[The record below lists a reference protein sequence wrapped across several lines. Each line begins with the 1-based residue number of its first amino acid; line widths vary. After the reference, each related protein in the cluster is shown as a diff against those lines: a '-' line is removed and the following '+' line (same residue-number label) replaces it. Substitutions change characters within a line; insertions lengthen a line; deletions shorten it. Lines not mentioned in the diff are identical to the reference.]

1 MVGMLCLGLVA
12 GCGKDEG
19 SKESGNRG
27 KDSLVVATASE
38 PSTLSPVEHN
48 ASGGYYVNL
57 LNFTCLMRLDEN
69 SEPVPDLA
77 ESYEVISDTVW
88 EFKLR
93 QDVKF
98 HDGSDMTAEDV
109 KASLEWAK
117 GFTEVSIYN
126 DNIQSVEVVDDY
138 TVRITTPTPSPVLL
152 FNLSQHGNAIVPKE
166 LIDEGH
172 DFNTDPIG
180 TGPYKYVSWTRGDQ
194 LEFEAFEDYYLGA
207 PSIKH
212 ITWKI
217 VPEGSSRTIALE
229 AGEVDL
235 IIEVEAMD
243 AERIQQNDELD
254 TVQYTPASVN
264 WLIMNNEKPYMDN
277 ENVRHAIN
285 CAIDRDSLI
294 TVALNGIGTTSYTQM
309 PPNLPGVSEEN
320 IDQYDLEKAKEW
332 LDQSGVDPSEIQFA
346 ILTYDDITKRAAEVI
361 QANLKEI
368 GIECTIE
375 SMDFATFL
383 SKTSEGDFV
392 AAISSYGMC
401 DTISYLN
408 GVYHSKSIGASN
420 RTRLND
426 PQIDALIDQASKT
439 INKEEREALTME
451 CTARLNQICS
461 QAPLYQKINFRAFN
475 ADLEGVAINTSGDLR
490 IENISWKK

>member
-1 MVGMLCLGLVA
+1 MKKPTKRLTALLMVGMLCLGLVA

-27 KDSLVVATASE
+27 KDSLVVATALE

-166 LIDEGH
+166 
-172 DFNTDPIG
+172 
-180 TGPYKYVSWTRGDQ
+180 R
-194 LEFEAFEDYYLGA
+194 
-207 PSIKH
+207 
-212 ITWKI
+212 
-217 VPEGSSRTIALE
+217 
-229 AGEVDL
+229 
-235 IIEVEAMD
+235 
-243 AERIQQNDELD
+243 
-254 TVQYTPASVN
+254 
-264 WLIMNNEKPYMDN
+264 
-277 ENVRHAIN
+277 
-285 CAIDRDSLI
+285 
-294 TVALNGIGTTSYTQM
+294 
-309 PPNLPGVSEEN
+309 
-320 IDQYDLEKAKEW
+320 
-332 LDQSGVDPSEIQFA
+332 
-346 ILTYDDITKRAAEVI
+346 
-361 QANLKEI
+361 EI
-368 GIECTIE
+368 G
-375 SMDFATFL
+375 
-383 SKTSEGDFV
+383 
-392 AAISSYGMC
+392 
-401 DTISYLN
+401 
-408 GVYHSKSIGASN
+408 
-420 RTRLND
+420 
-426 PQIDALIDQASKT
+426 
-439 INKEEREALTME
+439 
-451 CTARLNQICS
+451 
-461 QAPLYQKINFRAFN
+461 RAH
-475 ADLEGVAINTSGDLR
+475 V
-490 IENISWKK
+490 